1 MSVSVD
7 QWRGEIGNFNN
18 RIASNL
24 LFCTYHFNNVY
35 KIILPVFCFL
45 FIVTVCVLFWKY
57 LNTLLKQ
64 NQFQKLRL
72 EFHKLLSCLYL
83 AISSNYLIWCISIIL
98 LSSDTEINL
107 GPKSSSRECL
117 LICHWNLNDIFLNWV
132 PCKGEQPLQGME
144 LKEKE
149 SLWSRGVWEPVV
161 KAPNGVRDKSSENIW
176 LFEGSRIDLKWT
188 FTT

>member
-7 QWRGEIGNFNN
+7 KWRGEIGNFNN

-24 LFCTYHFNNVY
+24 LFCTYHFNNIY

-45 FIVTVCVLFWKY
+45 FIVTVCELFRKY

-64 NQFQKLRL
+64 NKFQKLHL

-83 AISSNYLIWCISIIL
+83 AILSNYITWCISIIL
-98 LSSDTEINL
+98 LSSDIEISL

-117 LICHWNLNDIFLNWV
+117 ICHWDLNGIFLNWD
-132 PCKGEQPLQGME
+132 PWKGQQPLQGMK

-149 SLWSRGVWEPVV
+149 SLWSREVWEPAV
-161 KAPNGVRDKSSENIW
+161 KALNGVRSKSPENIW
-176 LFEGSRIDLKWT
+176 LFDGSRIDLKWT
-188 FTT
+188 FAT